1 MIDGKMI
8 RLEILALVP
17 TSYDQCA
24 SCETLY
30 DQAGIGEKVHQE
42 MLRAFPAELLQDH
55 ARLSSWVEELSR
67 SYGAS
72 IQIRVIDPQSGVGLY
87 KCLRHRVRRY
97 PAFIINGKTKH
108 TGWDRDALDLLLQAA
123 LGRG

>member
-1 MIDGKMI
+1 MI

-24 SCETLY
+24 SCETMY
-30 DQAGIGEKVHQE
+30 DQAGIGAQVHRE
-42 MLRAFPAELLQDH
+42 MLSEFPSELLKDH
-55 ARLSSWVEELSR
+55 ARLSSWVEDLAQR
-67 SYGAS
+67 YGPS
-72 IQIRVIDPQSGVGLY
+72 IQISVIDPQSGVGLY

-123 LGRG
+123 LARG